1 MKNISIKKNYFYN
14 LAYQILVIIS
24 PLITTPY
31 LSRVLQPE
39 GIGIYSFTNSIVSY
53 FILFATM
60 GLSIYGQREISYVQN
75 DKIKRSKIFWEIK
88 ILTIINVFICLL
100 IYLILTVLYVDN
112 QYLLIY
118 LIWGIS
124 IFNVAVDVTWFFQGL
139 EEFKKIVTRNF
150 FIKILDIMYIFIFV
164 KDKDDLIIYI
174 LGIVIFQVLGNA
186 ILWISLPKYIVIPK
200 VKNIK
205 PLRNIKEIISLF
217 IPALAIQLYLV
228 LDKIMLGCFS
238 DSFIEN
244 GYYEQAMKISKLVL
258 TIVISLG
265 TVMVPRIGFL
275 FGQKQYEKVIEYM
288 YKSYKFVCFLGIPL
302 CVGLISI
309 SDNLVPWFFGI
320 DYMKVSDI
328 LKISSVLI
336 IFIGISNVTG
346 LQYLIPT
353 KRQRIFTYTVIL
365 GAIINIISNIIFI
378 PKFYAMGAAISSAI
392 AEGTIM
398 VVQLIAIRREI
409 KFKMIIK
416 NAINYIVAS
425 FIMGLVLYIEGIYI
439 VSSMI
444 NTFIMILSGIFVYA
458 ILLVLL
464 KDKFFINNIRKI
476 NM

>member
-1 MKNISIKKNYFYN
+1 MKSVSIKKNYFYN
-14 LAYQILVIIS
+14 LMYQILLIIS
-24 PLITTPY
+24 PIITTPY

-75 DKIKRSKIFWEIK
+75 DKLKRSKIFWETK

-100 IYLILTVLYVDN
+100 IYLILISLYVDT

-118 LIWGIS
+118 FIWGIS

-139 EEFKKIVTRNF
+139 EEFKKVVTRNC

-164 KDKDDLIIYI
+164 KNKDDLIIYI
-174 LGIVIFQVLGNA
+174 LGIVIFQILGNA
-186 ILWISLPKYIVIPK
+186 ILWLSLPKYIVIPK
-200 VKNIK
+200 IKNIK
-205 PLRNIKEIISLF
+205 PLRNIKIIISLF
-217 IPALAIQLYLV
+217 IPALAIQLYVV

-244 GYYEQAMKISKLVL
+244 GYYEQAMKISRLVL

-320 DYMKVSDI
+320 EYVNVADI
-328 LKISSVLI
+328 LKISSLLI
-336 IFIGISNVTG
+336 VFIGISNVTG
-346 LQYLIPT
+346 VQYLIPT

-378 PKFYAMGAAISSAI
+378 PKFYAMGAAISSVI

-398 VVQLIAIRREI
+398 IVQLIIIKREI
-409 KFKMIIK
+409 NFKIIIK
-416 NAINYIVAS
+416 NAKNYIVAS
-425 FIMGLVLYIEGIYI
+425 FIMGFVLYIENRYMT
-439 VSSMI
+439 SSMV
-444 NTFIMILSGIFVYA
+444 NTFIMIVSGIFIYT

-476 NM
+476 NI